1 MIEKVLKITTDKK
14 NKQGKKKY
22 IKKEERVEEE
32 EEEVEEEEGSV
43 SIYSEADDIIR
54 SCHRL
59 PDASSL
65 DDERTLQRIATTGG
79 RRDEIILLFSNP
91 LFIYL
96 ASV

>member
-1 MIEKVLKITTDKK
+1 M
-14 NKQGKKKY
+14 
-22 IKKEERVEEE
+22 
-32 EEEVEEEEGSV
+32 EEEVQEEEEEEEGSV
-43 SIYSEADDIIR
+43 SIYSEADNIVR

-79 RRDEIILLFSNP
+79 RRDEVILLFSST

-96 ASV
+96 ASI